1 MMTNTNFQQLANFIW
16 SVADLLRGPYRPPQY
31 ERVMLPLTVGRRQL
45 SWPPGDNY
53 LGRWGAGKFWCQLL
67 RLLMLLVVSSEGLRA
82 REASLA

>member
-1 MMTNTNFQQLANFIW
+1 MSAA
-16 SVADLLRGPYRPPQY
+16 ADLTPAPTPARRLLGRMAGRDIH
-31 ERVMLPLTVGRRQL
+31 ETNRVSTPLGRRQL